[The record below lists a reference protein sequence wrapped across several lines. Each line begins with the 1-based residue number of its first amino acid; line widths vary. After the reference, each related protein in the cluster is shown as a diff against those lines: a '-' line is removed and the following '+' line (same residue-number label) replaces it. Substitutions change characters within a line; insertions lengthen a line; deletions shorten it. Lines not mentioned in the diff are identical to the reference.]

1 MSSFRSQASL
11 AANHVI
17 TLATCFVACFYLGSR
32 YSSGDT
38 GFVRT
43 LPHSLCQTH
52 LCSQTLQALVC
63 GVIGGI
69 GGLIVEVILF
79 IIKGSQLDA
88 AAERARKRGGE
99 RRVQRPT
106 RPPKELMAEAEA
118 SVAAAAAGTGIDNAP
133 TAPSS
138 ESKKEA

>member
-1 MSSFRSQASL
+1 MATQALCASPHVPHRVSFAKLTVLS
-11 AANHVI
+11 N
-17 TLATCFVACFYLGSR
+17 
-32 YSSGDT
+32 
-38 GFVRT
+38 
-43 LPHSLCQTH
+43 
-52 LCSQTLQALVC
+52 LQALVC

-118 SVAAAAAGTGIDNAP
+118 SVAAAAAGTGIDSAP
-133 TAPSS
+133 AAPSS